1 MATFSFT
8 DGFLL
13 LNAVN
18 MSAMARQLV
27 LKTSAA
33 ELDNTAFGATYHSR
47 IGGLKDGQIDVEW
60 NQDFAAAQVDVLL
73 FPLLGTTVTFEV
85 RPTSAARSATN
96 PAYTGSVLIS
106 DYTPLD
112 GKVGDLALNKSTWKT
127 TGTITRAI
135 S

>member
-8 DGFLL
+8 DGYLL

-18 MSAMARQLV
+18 MSPMARQLV
-27 LKTSAA
+27 LKTTAA
-33 ELDNTAFGATYHSR
+33 ELDTTAFGATYHSR

-60 NQDFAAAQVDVLL
+60 NQDFAAGQVDVLL
-73 FPLLGTTVTFEV
+73 FPLLGTVVAFEV
-85 RPTSAARSATN
+85 RPTSAARSVTN

-106 DYTPLD
+106 DYSPLD
-112 GKVGDLALNKSTWKT
+112 GKVGDLAVNKSTWKT
-127 TGTITRAI
+127 TGTITRAT